1 MIDATTGSY
10 VNLQLKDDDIV
21 TLGGIVKELM
31 LYKKRA
37 GYFKR
42 LNLSPQSW
50 GLIEE
55 LDSMFNPKQKGGV
68 TNYEQRLEPVDED
81 FD

>member
-10 VNLQLKDDDIV
+10 VNLQLRDDDIV
-21 TLGGIVKELM
+21 ILGGMVRELM
-31 LYKKRA
+31 LYKKRS
-37 GYFKR
+37 GYFKK
-42 LNLSPQSW
+42 LNFTQQHW
-50 GLIEE
+50 GLAEE

-68 TNYEQRLEPVDED
+68 TNYEQRLEPADED